1 MRTGGPTVETPAAVR
16 GPGARRIPASPL
28 ATRRHH
34 WKLPIVRKT
43 RLGIAGLLV
52 LNMAVVGVA
61 DAQSAAVKAQGQ
73 AVFQRLCA
81 ACHLSLVPTAGK
93 CPRPP
98 PMRAPC
104 PSSCCI
110 GIPPRRFSRLLTTGK
125 MQAQGSTLTDDE
137 RKAVAQFIAG
147 RPFGPVA
154 LAAVTA
160 GKRCAQQVPMTDFAA
175 TPGWS
180 GWGNSLENTRFQSQ
194 AAGGLKASDLPHL
207 KLKWA
212 FGYANVPAAR
222 TQPALAGGRLFVA
235 SDNGAVYG
243 LDPATGCTYWMFKA
257 PAGVPTALSVAP
269 YHTAAGTAGHVVL
282 FGDRKANAY
291 AVDADTGKQ
300 VWTTKLD
307 THPSAAVT
315 GAPAPYAGRVY
326 IPIQGVG
333 EEGQGIHATQGCCT
347 LRGSVSALDIDTGKV
362 LWKTYTVEEPK
373 PRGNS
378 ASGMPMFGPSGV
390 GIWSSPTIDTKRN
403 LIYVATGNAYTG
415 PPQHTSDA
423 VLALDMATGAI
434 KWVSQVLPDDVWAMG
449 CAATNNPNTGC
460 PSTLGPDYD
469 FSASPALAHLGSRDL
484 LVLPQKSGMAYA
496 MDPDQ
501 DGKVVWRYP
510 VGKGSGLG
518 GMWGGA
524 IEDGRVFIGTA
535 DLLTETPGGIHALN
549 LKDGTL
555 AWAAPPPKAL
565 CAGQV
570 GCSTGQGAAVSA
582 IPGAILSSG
591 MDGGLR
597 AYAEKT
603 GKVIWLFNTSRS
615 FKTVNGVKA
624 SGGSMDGP
632 GPVVAGGMLF
642 VNSGN
647 GSLVGLPGNVL
658 LAFGLE

>member
-1 MRTGGPTVETPAAVR
+1 MMRKSRV
-16 GPGARRIPASPL
+16 
-28 ATRRHH
+28 
-34 WKLPIVRKT
+34 
-43 RLGIAGLLV
+43 GIAGLVV
-52 LNMAVVGVA
+52 LNAAALGVA
-61 DAQSAAVKAQGQ
+61 QAQSAAVKAQGQ

-81 ACHLSLVPTAGK
+81 VCHLSLVPTAGK
-93 CPRPP
+93 APATADARAVPVELLHRYPP
-98 PMRAPC
+98 EA
-104 PSSCCI
+104 I
-110 GIPPRRFSRLLTTGK
+110 LTALTTGK
-125 MQAQGSTLTDDE
+125 MQAQGSTLSDAD
-137 RKAVAQFIAG
+137 RRAVAQFIAG
-147 RPFGPVA
+147 RPFGPVQ
-154 LAAVTA
+154 LTAVTA
-160 GKRCAQQVPMTDFAA
+160 GKQCEKQVAMSDPA
-175 TPGWS
+175 TTQNWS
-180 GWGNSLENTRFQSQ
+180 GWGNGLENTRFQDR
-194 AAGGLKASDLPHL
+194 AAGGLSAADLPHL

-222 TQPALAGGRLFVA
+222 TQPAVVGGRLFVA
-235 SDNGAVYG
+235 SDNGAVYA

-269 YHTAAGTAGHVVL
+269 YHDAKGVAGHVVL

-291 AVDADTGKQ
+291 AVDAESGKQ
-300 VWTTKLD
+300 VWATKLD

-315 GAPAPYAGRVY
+315 GAPAPFEGRVY
-326 IPIQGVG
+326 VPIQGVG
-333 EEGQGIHATQGCCT
+333 EEGQGIHAAKGCCT
-347 LRGSVSALDIDTGKV
+347 LRGSVSALDINTGAV
-362 LWKTYTVEEPK
+362 LWKSYTVEEPK
-373 PRGNS
+373 PRGKS
-378 ASGMPMFGPSGV
+378 AAGLPIFGPSGV
-390 GIWSSPTIDTKRN
+390 GIWSSPTIDAKRK
-403 LIYVATGNAYTG
+403 LIYVATGNAYTD

-434 KWVSQVLPDDVWAMG
+434 KWVSQVLPNDVWAMG

-460 PSTLGPDYD
+460 PATLGPDYD
-469 FSASPALAHLGSRDL
+469 FSASPALAHLQGRDL

-501 DGKVVWRYP
+501 DGKVVWQYR

-524 IEDGRVFIGTA
+524 IAGGRVFIGTA
-535 DLLTETPGGIHALN
+535 DLLTETPGGVHALN
-549 LKDGTL
+549 LADGSL
-555 AWAAPPPKAL
+555 AWAAPRPKAL

-570 GCSTGQGAAVSA
+570 GCSTGQGAAVTA
-582 IPGAILSSG
+582 IPGAVLSSG

-597 AYAEKT
+597 AYSAKT
-603 GKVIWLFNTSRS
+603 GKVIWLFNTSRE

-658 LAFGLE
+658 LAFGLTPGHDP